1 MTAKTPANDVLAAVG
16 MLQHARATCAELKP
30 TGFPMTAHEL
40 EQRATLIA
48 TVVRTRQLLRA
59 LQSRPDDARPRLH
72 ARPEAMRV

>member
-16 MLQHARATCAELKP
+16 MLQHARAACAELKP

-40 EQRATLIA
+40 EQRATIIA
-48 TVVRTRQLLRA
+48 TVVRTRRLLRA
-59 LQSRPDDARPRLH
+59 LQSRQDDVHPHLR